1 MWPSPVFLNFF
12 LFVLKF
18 VTRFLFP
25 FLMSLAS
32 WLRLITSTCKLTLA
46 LEVFPGLTLI
56 AAARS
61 FFLFGL
67 ILILTT
73 PVLLLAL
80 LYAVRLLMKVSN
92 FFPNFSLV
100 LFMLSAWFFL
110 WTLAKFPMMLVS
122 FILIFSGMFEKHVL
136 VVLLSNSI
144 VDDCSSWRFYGLRK
158 SEGVF
163 RLTSVEVFCNVLFND
178 LICHNGSYYFY

>member
-1 MWPSPVFLNFF
+1 
-12 LFVLKF
+12 
-18 VTRFLFP
+18 
-25 FLMSLAS
+25 MSVAS
-32 WLRLITSTCKLTLA
+32 WLRLITSTSKLTLA

-73 PVLLLAL
+73 LLAL

-100 LFMLSAWFFL
+100 LFMSSAWFFL
-110 WTLAKFPMMLVS
+110 WTWAKFPMMLVS

-163 RLTSVEVFCNVLFND
+163 RPTSVEVFCNVLFND